1 MKKKK
6 KKQTLTKKVKLLK
19 YYMEHETKNNS
30 SNNSDKTSPKNI
42 NSNEIDSDI
51 SGQKQTYVK
60 HYYKYE
66 NSPIVLRL
74 NNKNIQV
81 YFNSNESILLSKE
94 NNEVTFIKKDKSE
107 LKSNVFQF
115 DNAMET
121 QSIEIVKKLQ
131 YVKSLLAKIVNDDSY
146 LS

>member
-1 MKKKK
+1 MK
-6 KKQTLTKKVKLLK
+6 
-19 YYMEHETKNNS
+19 
-30 SNNSDKTSPKNI
+30 
-42 NSNEIDSDI
+42 
-51 SGQKQTYVK
+51 QKIIQA
-60 HYYKYE
+60 
-66 NSPIVLRL
+66 
-74 NNKNIQV
+74 NIQV

-121 QSIEIVKKLQ
+121 QSIEMVKKLQ
-131 YVKSLLAKIVNDDSY
+131 YIKSLLAKIVNDDSY